1 MAGENVDS
9 ENILVAP
16 VMMTEESE
24 GGTNVGNFWGSII
37 TSAHYNRVITQPGPV

>member
-1 MAGENVDS
+1 MAGEDVDS

-24 GGTNVGNFWGSII
+24 SEGGTKGNDRQVNKIS
-37 TSAHYNRVITQPGPV
+37 SP

>member
-1 MAGENVDS
+1 MAGEDVDS

-24 GGTNVGNFWGSII
+24 GGTKGNDRQVNKIS
-37 TSAHYNRVITQPGPV
+37 SP